1 MVEARSLMTKKIIT
15 VKPEMPIQAA
25 YEEMKEHGIRHLPVI
40 DHTGKL
46 VGMISERD
54 LLRASHVRMI
64 NEIEQEMTF
73 NPHQTVEDF
82 MSWPVQTISEKT
94 SILQVAKMMIEE
106 KVSAF
111 VVSGPNEYIKG
122 ILTTDD
128 LLQYLVELMQT
139 SENYGKIS
147 IEKMFWHHP

>member
-15 VKPEMPIQAA
+15 VKPDMPIQAA

-46 VGMISERD
+46 VGMVSERD
-54 LLRASHVRMI
+54 LLRASHVRMV

-73 NPHQTVEDF
+73 NPHHTVEDF

-94 SILQVAKMMIEE
+94 SILHVAKMMIDE

-139 SENYGKIS
+139 SENYGKVS